1 MDAQWRV
8 EVLITQ
14 PHPLQR
20 SSPIVAIN
28 PQLPQRSGVTSSPSL
43 PRLPRHSVH
52 THVRAHTHTYT
63 HPYTHPHTHKH
74 CMAGAEG
81 RSCCDGSELAMRE
94 EPIVCFYLRE
104 KMHGQ
109 QTECKSQKVNQ
120 AQTLDLPC
128 LLKSA
133 CEYATHPRE
142 DFLFSFFPSVH
153 SMFSAHEGMK

>member
-43 PRLPRHSVH
+43 PRLPRHSA
-52 THVRAHTHTYT
+52 RAHTHTQR
-63 HPYTHPHTHKH
+63 
-74 CMAGAEG
+74 MAGAEG
-81 RSCCDGSELAMRE
+81 QRCCDGSELAMRE
-94 EPIVCFYLRE
+94 EPIVCFYLWE
-104 KMHGQ
+104 KMHRQ
-109 QTECKSQKVNQ
+109 QTECKSLQVNQ
-120 AQTLDLPC
+120 TQTLDLPC

-133 CEYATHPRE
+133 SEYATHPRE